1 MTPQAMAIDAP
12 TAAVTPATPCE
23 RCGTFSDAL
32 TALGSAKICRECIAR
47 LVANERFWPSGYL
60 IGVGVLLNPTLSM
73 VLVSLNHRRLG
84 DTKQARNWL
93 IGAVMLGVAYT
104 TIVLTDAPI
113 PGGVLFGASA
123 GAGFTIGRTFQLQ
136 WEVLKSL
143 GAKRANVWLPP
154 LFALLVLLGL
164 GVIALV
170 GGIGS

>member
-1 MTPQAMAIDAP
+1 MTTTMAAELTP
-12 TAAVTPATPCE
+12 STVAAATPCE

-32 TALGSAKICRECIAR
+32 TALGTAKICRECIAR
-47 LVANERFWPSGYL
+47 VVANERFWPSGYL

-73 VLVSLNHRRLG
+73 VLLSLNHRRLG
-84 DTKQARNWL
+84 DAKQARNWL
-93 IGAVMLGVAYT
+93 IGAVVLGMAYT
-104 TIVLTDAPI
+104 AIVLSDAPI

-123 GAGFTIGRTFQLQ
+123 GAGFTIGRTFQPQ
-136 WEVLKSL
+136 WEVLKAL

-170 GGIGS
+170 AGIGS